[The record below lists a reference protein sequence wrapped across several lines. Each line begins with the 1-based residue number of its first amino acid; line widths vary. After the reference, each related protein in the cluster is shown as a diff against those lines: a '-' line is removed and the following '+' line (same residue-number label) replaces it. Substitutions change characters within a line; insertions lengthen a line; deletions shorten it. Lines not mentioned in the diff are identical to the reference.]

1 MFLLGSRKS
10 SFLSVFSTSVSV
22 FQVSRPGNNFS
33 GFVPLLFCAFENL
46 VILEL
51 LKTLD
56 HRVCPR
62 SEGFDPQ
69 TISFTFYFADH
80 RAYLDDTRLGLE
92 PCDRANTKQVNVGW
106 LEVQSFFLN
115 SITSCQS
122 LFTLRGKTF
131 GLGALIKNKKRL

>member
-1 MFLLGSRKS
+1 MKKFI
-10 SFLSVFSTSVSV
+10 SVS
-22 FQVSRPGNNFS
+22 FFNLCFRVSGESTRKQLQLVCS
-33 GFVPLLFCAFENL
+33 VAFCAFENL

-51 LKTLD
+51 LKKLV

-92 PCDRANTKQVNVGW
+92 TCDRANTKQVYVGG
-106 LEVQSFFLN
+106 LEVHSFFLN